1 MPTIRI
7 GAEAVPYDGGPATRL
22 YVLLGSPVA
31 HSMSPCLQAAALR
44 AVGRDAAYVA
54 CEVAPPELPAALQR
68 LREAASAGRVGGA
81 NITVPHK
88 TAVLALLDD
97 LEDEAR
103 ATGAV
108 NTIRIA
114 PGPGSAAD
122 GLRFIGHNT
131 DVQGLVAALS
141 EAGMGLAGARV
152 VVLGAG
158 GMARAAVRAAL
169 GQGAAAIRVCSR
181 SPWRAQE
188 MLDDLAG
195 AWRGRLPHL
204 ACAGLEA
211 PAADLLHGAQ
221 VLVQATPLGLAPD
234 DSSPVSLA
242 EAPPDLCVFD
252 AVYGAAETAL
262 VRQARARGLRAA
274 NGLGLLVHQ
283 GAAAFRLWTGR
294 EAPLAVMRRSVG
306 LD

>member
-7 GAEAVPYDGGPATRL
+7 GAEAVPYEGSPATRL

-31 HSMSPCLQAAALR
+31 HSLSPRLQTAALR
-44 AVGRDAAYVA
+44 AVGLDAAFVA
-54 CEVAPPELPAALQR
+54 CEVAPHELPEALRR
-68 LREAASAGRVGGA
+68 LRQAAEAGRVGGA
-81 NITVPHK
+81 NVTVPHK

-97 LEDEAR
+97 LDDEAR

-108 NTIRIA
+108 NTIRIEA
-114 PGPGSAAD
+114 GPRAAAHD
-122 GLRFIGHNT
+122 LRCVGHNT
-131 DVQGLVAALS
+131 DVPGLVAALA
-141 EAGMGLAGARV
+141 EAGMELAGAHV

-169 GQGAAAIRVCSR
+169 GQGAASIRVCSR

-195 AWRGRLPHL
+195 AWTGRLPHL

-221 VLVQATPLGLAPD
+221 VLIQATPLGLAPD
-234 DSSPVSLA
+234 DPSPVSLA
-242 EAPPDLCVFD
+242 DAPADLGVFD
-252 AVYGAAETAL
+252 SVYGAAETAL

-274 NGLGLLVHQ
+274 NGLGMLVHQ
-283 GAAAFRLWTGR
+283 GAAAFELWTGR
-294 EAPLAVMRRSVG
+294 RAPLAVMRRSVG